1 MGGRHSRNKGASFE
15 RDVAHKLS
23 QHFGER
29 ITRILGQARDSGED
43 IDVGNLAIEC
53 KRRKTLKGL
62 YAWFWQARTAAKRY
76 ATLRIPVV
84 VFREDHGE
92 MMAMLSFD
100 DLLFLSDKAVR
111 PVVIARALNARAQSQ
126 QEETP

>member
-1 MGGRHSRNKGASFE
+1 MGGRHSRDKGAIFE

-23 QHFGER
+23 QFFGER

-43 IDVGNLAIEC
+43 IDVGNLTIEC

-62 YAWFWQARTAAKRY
+62 YAWYWQARTAAKRY

-84 VFREDHGE
+84 VFREDYGE
-92 MMAMLSFD
+92 SMVMLSLD
-100 DLLFLSDKAVR
+100 DFLFLSDKAER
-111 PVVIARALNARAQSQ
+111 PVVIARAINARAQQ
-126 QEETP
+126 IKEETA

>member
-1 MGGRHSRNKGASFE
+1 MGGRHSRNKGATFE

-43 IDVGNLAIEC
+43 LDVGNLTIEC

-62 YAWFWQARTAAKRY
+62 YAWYEQARAASKRY
-76 ATLRIPVV
+76 RTLRVPVV

-92 MMAMLSFD
+92 TMAMLSFD

-111 PVVIARALNARAQSQ
+111 PVVIARAMLARAQTQ
-126 QEETP
+126 QGEA

>member
-1 MGGRHSRNKGASFE
+1 MGGRHSRNKGAGFE

-23 QHFGER
+23 QHYGEK

-43 IDVGNLAIEC
+43 IDVGNLTIEC

-76 ATLRIPVV
+76 VSLRFPIV

-92 MMAMLSFD
+92 TLVMLSFD
-100 DLLFLSDKAVR
+100 DFLHLTDKAVR

-126 QEETP
+126 EEEKI

>member
-43 IDVGNLAIEC
+43 IDVGNLTIEC

-62 YAWFWQARTAAKRY
+62 YAWYEQARAAAKRY
-76 ATLRIPVV
+76 RTLRVPVV

-92 MMAMLSFD
+92 TMAMLSLN

-111 PVVIARALNARAQSQ
+111 PVVIARAMLARAQTQ
-126 QEETP
+126 QEEA